1 MNSLKAMYG
10 CGFNYFIKL
19 RIIRFLYKCAKSRT
33 FASKLL
39 ANSYYTLLNKEN
51 VNKFDTNK
59 QKNN

>member
-1 MNSLKAMYG
+1 MLHI
-10 CGFNYFIKL
+10 F
-19 RIIRFLYKCAKSRT
+19 AKSRT

-51 VNKFDTNK
+51 VNKFETNK